1 MVGLPVL
8 SGWRWVALIS
18 PVFVIILLTQ
28 ISGIPIL
35 ERRAN
40 KQWSEDPS
48 YAEYVKSTPIL
59 ILKRPSAKS
68 QKRNETGK

>member
-1 MVGLPVL
+1 MGLPVL

-18 PVFVIILLTQ
+18 PVFVIILLTK

-40 KQWSEDPS
+40 QQWSEDPS

-59 ILKRPSAKS
+59 ILKRPSAKL

>member
-1 MVGLPVL
+1 MIGLPVL

-18 PVFVIILLTQ
+18 PVFVIILITK

-59 ILKRPSAKS
+59 ILKRPSAKL